1 MNSSLKMSLPKSRRT
16 ADDRHPESPGTNA
29 TPRRFGGDDGAAL
42 VELALVAPVLILLL
56 FAMAEVGLAWRTSTS
71 TADAVRQA
79 TLDASSPAG
88 DRYGDLNALETI
100 VANLDPDNIQYVT
113 IYDTTD
119 PGGQAPAGCTT
130 GSVPGVCNRYSPADL
145 VRVANGTVSRD
156 TLDETTCSGAFDADW
171 CPLDRTTG
179 GQLGIQI
186 RLEHEYI
193 TGIVP
198 GSGIV
203 TIDDHATFPLL
214 GA

>member
-1 MNSSLKMSLPKSRRT
+1 MNIRSLTKNRGSNDGQHPKPSKASDT
-16 ADDRHPESPGTNA
+16 A
-29 TPRRFGGDDGAAL
+29 RRFGGDDGAAL

-71 TADAVRQA
+71 TADAIRQA

-100 VANLDPDNIQYVT
+100 VANLDANNIEYVT

-119 PGGQAPAGCTT
+119 PGGQAPAGCIA
-130 GSVPGVCNRYSPADL
+130 GSVPGVCNTYRAADL

-156 TLDETTCSGAFDADW
+156 TLDETTCAGAFDSDW
-171 CPLDRTTG
+171 CPLDRSTG
-179 GQLGIQI
+179 SQLGIQI